1 MHLCSNECVTRSRNI
16 SNGLQTGLH
25 QQYMDWHAW
34 SIHTCFSYSRLKSVR
49 PTLEGWILHGL
60 NTAPHSHMH
69 DCCKKL
75 KNVKLKNHG
84 YVEVSWKPEPLFFY
98 LILSIFSLRLFHWD
112 PNDIVWLYLLTTACH
127 VVTVCKVLHNS
138 VVYDV

>member
-1 MHLCSNECVTRSRNI
+1 MHLCSNECVTRSRYI

-84 YVEVSWKPEPLFFY
+84 YVEVSWKPEPLFLPHTLRY
-98 LILSIFSLRLFHWD
+98 LYFFTQTVPLRSKCHSLTLSTNNSLSCG
-112 PNDIVWLYLLTTACH
+112 NCV
-127 VVTVCKVLHNS
+127 
-138 VVYDV
+138 